1 MNWRDE
7 SLRKEDRPPKHGGR
21 PDVVPESDRSGR
33 GNKDGG
39 RGRGRGRSNERE
51 RPKKNRDK
59 DGNIIIKKYE
69 EPEKVVR
76 KCFYCSWQIMYYVLI
91 YILKGFFTLK
101 RSSSFL

>member
-7 SLRKEDRPPKHGGR
+7 NLRKEDRPKQGGR

-33 GNKDGG
+33 CGRDGG
-39 RGRGRGRSNERE
+39 RGRGRGRSNERERE

-76 KCFYCSWQIMYYVLI
+76 RLCFYC
-91 YILKGFFTLK
+91 
-101 RSSSFL
+101 R